1 MKPATTRIHG
11 PDIYLVGVAGPAK
24 TALAKDLDM
33 YFLKGSESGDDAEIP
48 WYPPDLISKAA
59 DKILGEQKNR
69 IASSQTRPIE
79 PYIVRAIQN
88 SILLAQH
95 SAEREALSMGGLSWL
110 VCDGSGVE
118 PIVYLERYA
127 PDETP
132 GARGLADTEV
142 WLELRDQMRESL
154 VVVTEE
160 LVGSSEAARWR
171 SEALG
176 TDEDRSG
183 LSGLAEDLKDLAGFH
198 GAVREFLERQ
208 GIGFVVFPAE
218 LKGSRDAVM
227 WVVETWKEKKAT
239 SH

>member
-1 MKPATTRIHG
+1 MKLPTTRLHG
-11 PDIYLVGVAGPAK
+11 PDIYLVGVPGPAK
-24 TALAKDLDM
+24 TALAKDLDT
-33 YFLKGSESGDDAEIP
+33 YFLKRAESGDDTAIP
-48 WYPPDLISKAA
+48 WYPPDLISGAA
-59 DKILGEQKNR
+59 GKILGEQKNR
-69 IASSQTRPIE
+69 MARALPIE

-88 SILLAQH
+88 SILWAQH
-95 SAEREALSMGGLSWL
+95 SVEREALLMGGLSWL

-142 WLELRDQMRESL
+142 WLELRDRMRESL

-160 LVGSSEAARWR
+160 LVGSPEAARWR

-218 LKGSRDAVM
+218 LKESRDAVK
-227 WVVETWKEKKAT
+227 WVVETWKEKKAPA
-239 SH
+239 H